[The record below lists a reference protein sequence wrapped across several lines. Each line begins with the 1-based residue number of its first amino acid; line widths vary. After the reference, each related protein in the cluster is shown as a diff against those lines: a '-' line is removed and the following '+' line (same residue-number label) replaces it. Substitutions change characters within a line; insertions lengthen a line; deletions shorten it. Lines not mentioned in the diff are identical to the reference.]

1 MLRALAESSV
11 STLCKDSCTAKSLL
25 VRRRGCRCSVPTAF
39 GEAPVSGTCDPADH
53 NQDEVSPPKA
63 ATRALRPPDPA
74 PPARHEAARGQRSL
88 RTSPRR
94 TSGRVDAI
102 ATMNGGEPTEGQNPP
117 LAPATGA
124 DGGDG
129 LAARKRKKDGLKPIV
144 TTDADD
150 EDPAARAGPKAK
162 PGSPSPEAQAQKPK
176 PVEPTVWK
184 EDKSSSLWP
193 RCLRRRRAACHWWP
207 SCAVARHLVPEVEAD
222 PRPVGP
228 CPVLL
233 ARLTTLGR

>member
-1 MLRALAESSV
+1 
-11 STLCKDSCTAKSLL
+11 
-25 VRRRGCRCSVPTAF
+25 
-39 GEAPVSGTCDPADH
+39 
-53 NQDEVSPPKA
+53 
-63 ATRALRPPDPA
+63 
-74 PPARHEAARGQRSL
+74 
-88 RTSPRR
+88 
-94 TSGRVDAI
+94 
-102 ATMNGGEPTEGQNPP
+102 MNGGEPTEGQKPP
-117 LAPATGA
+117 LAPATGV

-150 EDPAARAGPKAK
+150 EDPTARAGRPAPSEPWAELALMVRLVSKAEARKLK
-162 PGSPSPEAQAQKPK
+162 PRSPSPKAQAQKPKSK

-193 RCLRRRRAACHWWP
+193 RCLRRRRRAACHWWP
-207 SCAVARHLVPEVEAD
+207 SCAKARHLVPEVEAD